1 MSHFSAMVAFSALVG
16 IVFSVISSEHNT
28 PMERVLYGVKVFF
41 SFVGIG
47 FGIAWL
53 IYFLPR

>member
-1 MSHFSAMVAFSALVG
+1 MSHFTSMVAFSALVG
-16 IVFSVISSEHNT
+16 IVFAVISSEHST
-28 PMERVLYGVKVFF
+28 PMERLLYGVKVFF